1 MGGNRR
7 PVDLSHNICLTRSVD
22 AILPPLLGIR
32 SARSHEA
39 GSGRH
44 GPDDDHPTRFST
56 AAYNERDVTDK
67 PRYIQALPRLADW
80 FARSLASRWNR
91 RYATLLSLDRWIGTS
106 RQTLA
111 DEGVLDRTIFILR
124 VRQRP
129 DVRR

>member
-1 MGGNRR
+1 LTSATTSASLVRSTPFFLHYSAYAPHGPTKPA
-7 PVDLSHNICLTRSVD
+7 PVDT
-22 AILPPLLGIR
+22 GQTTT
-32 SARSHEA
+32 
-39 GSGRH
+39 
-44 GPDDDHPTRFST
+44 TRFST

-111 DEGVLDRTIFILR
+111 DEGVLDRTIFILP